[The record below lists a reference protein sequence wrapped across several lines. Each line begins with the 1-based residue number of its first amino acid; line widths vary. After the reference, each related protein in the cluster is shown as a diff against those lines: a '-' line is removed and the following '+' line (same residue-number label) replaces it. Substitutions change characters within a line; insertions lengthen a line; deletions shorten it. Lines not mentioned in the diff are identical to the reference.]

1 MWSESSFKQGVTADS
16 LQLKKYLFFLLKLMP
31 VSKLVY
37 NFVRQIWI
45 PKVRRQRF
53 NTGSA
58 VCRDFVEASEVVTTY
73 NLTLYERET
82 DLI

>member
-1 MWSESSFKQGVTADS
+1 M
-16 LQLKKYLFFLLKLMP
+16 
-31 VSKLVY
+31 
-37 NFVRQIWI
+37 
-45 PKVRRQRF
+45 RRQRF